1 MAKHPEP
8 ARHEVPAVDE
18 AALAAART
26 ADRLLECARE
36 RGSQRWSEFLAPVPD
51 LLRDAG
57 VGELRAVAIRARA
70 AYGPRDSIR
79 DALPA
84 DLTGPFLDDL
94 DRLRKALAR
103 ELAER

>member
-1 MAKHPEP
+1 MP
-8 ARHEVPAVDE
+8 VVDE

-26 ADRLLECARE
+26 ADKLLEAARQ
-36 RGSQRWSEFLAPVPD
+36 RGSQRWAEFLAPLPD
-51 LLRDAG
+51 LLRDARI
-57 VGELRAVAIRARA
+57 GELRSIALKARA

-84 DLTGPFLDDL
+84 ELTGSFLDDL
-94 DRLRKALAR
+94 DRLRKVLAR